1 VAHDDGTTEE
11 PTTEEPIMELSD
23 VLYEVKDN
31 VARITINRPEK
42 RNAFREETL
51 DELIW
56 AFGQAEQD
64 RTVGVIVLTGAGD
77 RAFCA
82 GGDIAWEDASDP
94 AGAARMNRR
103 TSILSMIIRGC
114 GKPVIA
120 RVRGYAVGGGNELQM
135 ICDLTVAS
143 DDSRFG
149 QSGPKMGSVPVWWGT
164 QLLPRIVGERRAREI
179 VMLCEPLTAQEAQNI
194 GLINKVVPPEELDA
208 AVDAWCERLLSLSP
222 QALRVAK
229 LSLNFESD
237 QLWASVQHGQQM
249 INFIHGTAEFHEGT
263 TAFLEKR
270 PPDFAR
276 FRR

>member
-1 VAHDDGTTEE
+1 MTYTD
-11 PTTEEPIMELSD
+11 II
-23 VLYEVKDN
+23 YN
-31 VARITINRPEK
+31 VADYVATITINRPEK

-51 DELIW
+51 DELID
-56 AFGQAEQD
+56 AFSAAEAD
-64 RTVGVIVLTGAGD
+64 RSVGVIVLTGAGD
-77 RAFCA
+77 KAFCS

-94 AGAARMNRR
+94 AGAARLNRR
-103 TSILSMIIRGC
+103 TSNLSLIMRGC

-135 ICDLTVAS
+135 ICDLTIAS
-143 DDSRFG
+143 QDSKFG
-149 QSGPKMGSVPVWWGT
+149 QAGPKMGSVPVWWGT

-179 VMLCEPLTAQEAQNI
+179 VMLCEPMTADEAQRI
-194 GLINKVVPPEELDA
+194 GLINKVVPADELDD
-208 AVDAWCERLLSLSP
+208 AVTAWCQRLLSLSP

-263 TAFLEKR
+263 QAFLEKR
-270 PPDFAR
+270 PADFAK
-276 FRR
+276 FR

>member
-1 VAHDDGTTEE
+1 
-11 PTTEEPIMELSD
+11 MELSD
-23 VLYEVKDN
+23 ILYEVKDS

-56 AFGQAEQD
+56 AFGQAEAD

-77 RAFCA
+77 RAFCS

-94 AGAARMNRR
+94 VGAARMNRR
-103 TSILSMIIRGC
+103 TSVLSMIMRGC

-120 RVRGYAVGGGNELQM
+120 RVQGYAVGGGNELQM
-135 ICDLTVAS
+135 ICDLTIATS
-143 DDSRFG
+143 DSKFG

-179 VMLCEPLTAQEAQNI
+179 VMLCEPITAQEAKAI
-194 GLINKVVPPEELDA
+194 GLINKVVAPEELDA

-249 INFIHGTAEFHEGT
+249 INFIHGTDEFHEGT
-263 TAFLEKR
+263 SAFLEKR
-270 PPDFAR
+270 PADFAR